1 MASRT
6 DPSVGQDDLL
16 TNEQVRSSIIH
27 RLEDSP
33 HHELRQVH
41 VDVNAERILLTGT
54 VATFFMKQLAQETA
68 LQACSARKVSN
79 HVEVT

>member
-1 MASRT
+1 MATRT
-6 DPSVGQDDLL
+6 GTELGQSDLL

-41 VDVNAERILLTGT
+41 VDVSDERILLSGT

-68 LQACSARKVSN
+68 RQDCSARKVIN
-79 HVEVT
+79 HVKVT